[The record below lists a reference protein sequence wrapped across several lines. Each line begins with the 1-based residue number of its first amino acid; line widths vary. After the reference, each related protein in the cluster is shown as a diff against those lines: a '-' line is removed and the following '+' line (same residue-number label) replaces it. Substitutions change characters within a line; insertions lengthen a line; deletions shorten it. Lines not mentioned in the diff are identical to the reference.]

1 MFFYLIEITDDNI
14 KSNTKNDIFSIR
26 GKYAIF
32 HDLSGLVLLSIN
44 TRIYMVYGNFF
55 WSCLKL
61 AGYRFY
67 SRQHH

>member
-61 AGYRFY
+61 DGYSFY